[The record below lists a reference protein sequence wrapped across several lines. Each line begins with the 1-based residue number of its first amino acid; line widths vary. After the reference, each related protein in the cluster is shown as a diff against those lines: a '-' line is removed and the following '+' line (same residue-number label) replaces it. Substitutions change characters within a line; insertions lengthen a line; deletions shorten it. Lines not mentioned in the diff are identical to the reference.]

1 MWDVNV
7 KKCKCKN
14 YKNFSQKHLAHC
26 PAKDSNKQVDDN
38 SEVLEIK
45 PQGVVMVTWDEV

>member
-14 YKNFSQKHLAHC
+14 SSQKHLAHC

-45 PQGVVMVTWDEV
+45 PQGVVMVT